1 MLIPRTEHQGERPDW
16 DCRVCGERW
25 PCATAKAE
33 LAGQYQD
40 FPHGLVLYLGSCLTE
55 AIDDWAAGSGGTPV
69 NVYERFLGW
78 FATPEVAA

>member
-16 DCRVCGERW
+16 DCRVCGEPW
-25 PCATAKAE
+25 PCVTGRAE
-33 LAGQYQD
+33 LAEQYQD

-55 AIDDWAAGSGGTPV
+55 AIDDWAAGSGGMSA
-69 NVYERFLGW
+69 NIYQRFLGW